1 MASDGA
7 GGCGRSPGTPRWRRQ
22 LDACVPALSIKQF
35 SLRSAPER
43 FDHRV
48 AEAITDRAHR
58 REQSEIDRA
67 TRERPRGELS
77 LGEAPEGPID
87 PWTIRSTAV
96 TSAVSVRGRISPLS
110 AVEHRGAAGGIDP
123 GVCNVGCRL
132 ARLPGSSHG
141 VLTVDPHVSQV
152 WPCPRLLRGQRR
164 SACSGANRG
173 RPGRGVARLARTQ
186 PPRCLR
192 RCRGRR
198 QHVETVTGWSR
209 PTLRPLGCSEPLLGG
224 CRVRPRH

>member
-1 MASDGA
+1 MTSDGA

-35 SLRSAPER
+35 NLHSAPER

-58 REQSEIDRA
+58 REQSGIDRA

-77 LGEAPEGPID
+77 LGEAFEGAID
-87 PWTIRSTAV
+87 PWTIRSTDV

-110 AVEHRGAAGGIDP
+110 AVEHRGTAGGIDP

-132 ARLPGSSHG
+132 TRLPVSSHG
-141 VLTVDPHVSQV
+141 VLAVDPTS
-152 WPCPRLLRGQRR
+152 RR
-164 SACSGANRG
+164 SGPDLVHFGGNDDPRAVERTAAALGVELRVLPELNHLDAFAAVRG
-173 RPGRGVARLARTQ
+173 GGNTSRPSQGGRG
-186 PPRCLR
+186 PP
-192 RCRGRR
+192 
-198 QHVETVTGWSR
+198 
-209 PTLRPLGCSEPLLGG
+209 
-224 CRVRPRH
+224 